1 MSGLA
6 IALIVLASL
15 AVVGLLIILLSKRR
29 SSPSS
34 HFLEEDNGSWHR
46 AFTPLSSHELSI
58 DTRAAIKKEFKGS
71 CLTSSITILL
81 CSHLCVAF

>member
-71 CLTSSITILL
+71 CLTSKSL
-81 CSHLCVAF
+81 V